1 MTHPYEALLNG
12 VSDVACG
19 GDSFPPERDWPRLRA
34 EMDVR
39 ALRDILAIQSRA
51 LHYSRPPHKQTYWRQ
66 AVGETKDRLAEA
78 EARLAEAIAAAVE
91 PTPARDGMDGT
102 EL

>member
-12 VSDVACG
+12 VSDIACG

-39 ALRDILAIQSRA
+39 ALRGVLAEQRYSW
-51 LHYSRPPHKQTYWRQ
+51 LHAPAGKAASWDKCL
-66 AVGETKDRLAEA
+66 AETEARLADA
-78 EARLAEAIAAAVE
+78 EARLADALAAAME
-91 PTPARDGMDGT
+91 PTPAHDGMDGT